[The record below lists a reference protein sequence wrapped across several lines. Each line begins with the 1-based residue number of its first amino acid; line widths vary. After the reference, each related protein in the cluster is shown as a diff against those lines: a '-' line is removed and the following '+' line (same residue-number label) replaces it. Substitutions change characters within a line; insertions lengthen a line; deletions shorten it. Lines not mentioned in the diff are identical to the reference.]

1 MSETADIPI
10 VNVPFADSVCLV
22 TNRVAFYPVLES
34 DDVTGAG
41 DEKFFAECIQQVHA
55 TAGVT
60 KQVIGRRKTD
70 AKARTENEAMRLW
83 NQ

>member
-1 MSETADIPI
+1 M
-10 VNVPFADSVCLV
+10 
-22 TNRVAFYPVLES
+22 LES